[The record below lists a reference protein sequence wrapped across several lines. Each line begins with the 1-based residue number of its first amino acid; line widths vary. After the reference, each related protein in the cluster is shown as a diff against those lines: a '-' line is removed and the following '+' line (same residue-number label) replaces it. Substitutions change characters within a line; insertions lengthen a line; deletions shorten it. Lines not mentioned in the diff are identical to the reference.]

1 MAQTC
6 GGLGMVACCCLVA
19 SAFRG
24 ALVSEV
30 LTESMDQKGGLLL
43 QNQPCGHENG
53 EEEDK
58 EEVSCGVLV
67 VLCGSDGGIDQ
78 GKRAL
83 APDY

>member
-1 MAQTC
+1 
-6 GGLGMVACCCLVA
+6 
-19 SAFRG
+19 
-24 ALVSEV
+24 
-30 LTESMDQKGGLLL
+30 MDQKGGLLL
-43 QNQPCGHENG
+43 QNQPCDYESG

-83 APDY
+83 APD